1 MKRIRSEKSV
11 SEPIKRMIYS
21 TIMIVLVVLVIIM
34 DKVPFFGVLSLFW
47 KNNRVF
53 PYSCFIA
60 A

>member
-1 MKRIRSEKSV
+1 
-11 SEPIKRMIYS
+11 MICS